1 MAWGSFAAIGKE
13 GGKKLRDYFGGGR
26 ETGPDRTGTYY
37 PPRSVNTTGLYA
49 GNNYNYPEA
58 KEVVPKHTYPLEK
71 PKYYLTD
78 DVVEMEIDELGG
90 SPTRGEFYRNE
101 ARLREPGAYYGPIVG
116 NDPKT
121 SDLAFYRDLYGEKY
135 FPSMHEYSANS
146 NISYP
151 DPNMIHSTGDYGQI
165 PYNAMFGFQ
174 MPRMGMPYYS
184 PERPIEALDLF
195 SRGGI
200 ASLENRPGYFWG
212 GWNTRRR
219 GRAEDAINR
228 MSDYAGPSRSDLTT
242 GKFSGGVDRPSRGEM
257 ISGPMKSNSFISNL
271 IKEYGP
277 SMLLANPLTNAA
289 RRGVDL
295 YMDEDNPW
303 GYQEG
308 GAVGLEPGIG
318 SLMGYA
324 KGGMVTK
331 MKVKKGQSKWLK
343 KFINNM
349 RDN

>member
-1 MAWGSFAAIGKE
+1 MQ
-13 GGKKLRDYFGGGR
+13 
-26 ETGPDRTGTYY
+26 
-37 PPRSVNTTGLYA
+37 GL
-49 GNNYNYPEA
+49 
-58 KEVVPKHTYPLEK
+58 
-71 PKYYLTD
+71 
-78 DVVEMEIDELGG
+78 
-90 SPTRGEFYRNE
+90 
-101 ARLREPGAYYGPIVG
+101 
-116 NDPKT
+116 
-121 SDLAFYRDLYGEKY
+121 
-135 FPSMHEYSANS
+135 
-146 NISYP
+146 
-151 DPNMIHSTGDYGQI
+151 
-165 PYNAMFGFQ
+165 
-174 MPRMGMPYYS
+174 
-184 PERPIEALDLF
+184 
-195 SRGGI
+195 
-200 ASLENRPGYFWG
+200 
-212 GWNTRRR
+212 
-219 GRAEDAINR
+219 
-228 MSDYAGPSRSDLTT
+228 RSDLTT

-308 GAVGLEPGIG
+308 GAVGLEPGIA

-343 KFINNM
+343 KFMNNM